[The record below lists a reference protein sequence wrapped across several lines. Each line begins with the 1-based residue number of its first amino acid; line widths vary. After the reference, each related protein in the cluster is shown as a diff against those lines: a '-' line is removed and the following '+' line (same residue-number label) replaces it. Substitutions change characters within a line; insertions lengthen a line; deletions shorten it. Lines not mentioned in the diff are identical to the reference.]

1 MTEYNKLVNGEIVP
15 MTAQEIAERQAEE
28 AAANSA
34 RLEAHLPAYRYKRE
48 NEGITVSGV
57 TIPTDIATRT
67 NLLGAKGLNTS
78 IKWKT
83 ASGFVLLSAEQIS
96 AIATAVGQH
105 VQKCFDAESEVDA
118 SQYTTTEQI
127 EAAFDAAYQEL

>member
-1 MTEYNKLVNGEIVP
+1 MFNLIDGVEVEMTQE
-15 MTAQEIAERQAEE
+15 EIAARQAEE
-28 AAANSA
+28 AAANTA
-34 RLEAHLPAYRYKRE
+34 KLQAHLPAYRYQRE

-67 NLLGAKGLNTS
+67 NLLGAKALGTP

-83 ASGFVLLSAEQIS
+83 ANGFVDLTAEQVS

-105 VQKCFDAESEVDA
+105 VQKCFDAEAAVDP
-118 SQYTTTEQI
+118 SQYTTTAQI
-127 EAAFDAAYQEL
+127 EAAFDAAYSES